1 MLEQNGRPSGALRAF
16 LRAATAA
23 AVLIPGLAVSPSPA
37 LAQTMFEQMGRTISG
52 LREQEFVTLA
62 LLAGVLIFAAA
73 TAVMLMRT
81 HRAHRAKLATAEA
94 EIALLRGEAER
105 ALALLLAEPQIIVVW
120 SNSSSDPTIIGD
132 TSPLTGTQPTRRL
145 LAFGSWLDAGQAHAM
160 DQAVDMLRRRGEK
173 FSLVL
178 STTRGHHV
186 EAEGRPIG
194 GAAVLRLREV
204 TGAKLDHARL
214 AERHAKLAGEFEEL
228 RQLLDLAPAPIW
240 VRGADGRLVFA
251 NRAYANAVEAND
263 PADAVA
269 RGIELLDSTARAE
282 AERTRAEGQPFA
294 KRVPAVVAGQ
304 RRVLD
309 VFELGVKKGAAGI
322 GIDASEA
329 ERLRSELAR
338 TIDAHRRTLDQLAT
352 AVAIFGQDE
361 RLVFYNDAY
370 RKLFDFEAA
379 FLDERPRDS
388 VILDRLRE
396 KRQLPEQ
403 ADFRAWKAQL
413 HEAYRAPEPR
423 EHWWHLPGGRT
434 LRVVTTAN
442 PEGGVT
448 YICDDIT
455 ERLELASRFNAL
467 NRTQGETLDAL
478 AEAVAVFGSDGRLKL
493 FNRSFAELWEL
504 SPETLAE
511 LPHIEKIG
519 SLCRTFLRD
528 GAAAWRALQLAVTGI
543 GERNPLL
550 RQIECADGRV
560 LDCAAVPLPDGGTLV
575 TFRDVSDSVRVERA
589 LIERNEALE
598 QADSLKSAFVGH
610 VSYELRSPLTTIIGF
625 AQLLDDPLIGPLNDK
640 QREYVR
646 HITDSSATLL
656 AIINDILDLATIDA
670 GTMQLDLDEVDV
682 KSAVEAAAEGVR
694 ARMNERGL
702 RLAID
707 VPKNIGSFVA
717 DEKRVRQVLFNLLSN
732 AAGFSPAG
740 ETITLSAE
748 RGRDGI
754 IFRVADRGPGI
765 PPELHERIFGRF
777 ESHTLGSQHR
787 GAGLG
792 LSIVRSLMEL
802 HGGSINLDSEPGAGT
817 VATCVFPIHA
827 AAGSQAAE

>member
-1 MLEQNGRPSGALRAF
+1 MLERDGRPGGALRAF
-16 LRAATAA
+16 LRAAIAT
-23 AVLIPGLAVSPSPA
+23 AVLIPGSRFASSA

-81 HRAHRAKLATAEA
+81 RRAHRAKLAAAEA

-105 ALALLLAEPQIIVVW
+105 ALALLLAEPQVIVVW
-120 SNSSSDPTIIGD
+120 SNSASDPTIIGD

-204 TGAKLDHARL
+204 TGAKLDYARL

-251 NRAYANAVEAND
+251 NRAYANAVEASD

-322 GIDASEA
+322 GIDVSEA

-370 RKLFDFEAA
+370 RKLFDFETA

-511 LPHIEKIG
+511 LPHIEKVG

-732 AAGFSPAG
+732 AAGFSPDG

-802 HGGSINLDSEPGAGT
+802 HGGSITLDSEPGAGT

>member
-1 MLEQNGRPSGALRAF
+1 
-16 LRAATAA
+16 
-23 AVLIPGLAVSPSPA
+23 
-37 LAQTMFEQMGRTISG
+37 
-52 LREQEFVTLA
+52 
-62 LLAGVLIFAAA
+62 
-73 TAVMLMRT
+73 
-81 HRAHRAKLATAEA
+81 
-94 EIALLRGEAER
+94 
-105 ALALLLAEPQIIVVW
+105 
-120 SNSSSDPTIIGD
+120 
-132 TSPLTGTQPTRRL
+132 
-145 LAFGSWLDAGQAHAM
+145 
-160 DQAVDMLRRRGEK
+160 
-173 FSLVL
+173 
-178 STTRGHHV
+178 
-186 EAEGRPIG
+186 
-194 GAAVLRLREV
+194 
-204 TGAKLDHARL
+204 
-214 AERHAKLAGEFEEL
+214 
-228 RQLLDLAPAPIW
+228 
-240 VRGADGRLVFA
+240 
-251 NRAYANAVEAND
+251 
-263 PADAVA
+263 
-269 RGIELLDSTARAE
+269 
-282 AERTRAEGQPFA
+282 
-294 KRVPAVVAGQ
+294 
-304 RRVLD
+304 
-309 VFELGVKKGAAGI
+309 
-322 GIDASEA
+322 
-329 ERLRSELAR
+329 
-338 TIDAHRRTLDQLAT
+338 
-352 AVAIFGQDE
+352 
-361 RLVFYNDAY
+361 
-370 RKLFDFEAA
+370 
-379 FLDERPRDS
+379 
-388 VILDRLRE
+388 
-396 KRQLPEQ
+396 LPEQ

-504 SPETLAE
+504 SPEALAE

-682 KSAVEAAAEGVR
+682 K
-694 ARMNERGL
+694 AR
-702 RLAID
+702 
-707 VPKNIGSFVA
+707 S
-717 DEKRVRQVLFNLLSN
+717 KRRRK
-732 AAGFSPAG
+732 ACG
-740 ETITLSAE
+740 
-748 RGRDGI
+748 
-754 IFRVADRGPGI
+754 
-765 PPELHERIFGRF
+765 
-777 ESHTLGSQHR
+777 
-787 GAGLG
+787 
-792 LSIVRSLMEL
+792 
-802 HGGSINLDSEPGAGT
+802 HG
-817 VATCVFPIHA
+817 
-827 AAGSQAAE
+827 